1 MDKSEA
7 QAHSCKP
14 ETMGKATVCMFVLF
28 LATTASVFGWGVQD
42 RRSFLQ
48 TVPLQGLAIF
58 APESTT
64 NGIRSSKDCDNG
76 IGDVCVEDKD
86 SDDEE
91 DSDSEDDSDSDGSDE
106 DVDSDSSD
114 NDSE

>member
-7 QAHSCKP
+7 QSSLVFI
-14 ETMGKATVCMFVLF
+14 ETMANKATVCMFVLF

-48 TVPLQGLAIF
+48 TIPLPGLAIF

-64 NGIRSSKDCDNG
+64 NDILVSNNG
-76 IGDVCVEDKD
+76 VGDGCVEDKD

-91 DSDSEDDSDSDGSDE
+91 DSDSEDDSEDDDSDE
-106 DVDSDSSD
+106 DVGSDSSD
-114 NDSE
+114 VDAE